1 MARPRPRKWFRRE
14 RWKQYALGGV
24 VAVAIGIAGF
34 HSHGHV
40 HGDLRV
46 IDADGNVR
54 LVPQWRFTGED
65 AGLALEPIPAGE
77 FRFELQ
83 NADGIPHD
91 FVVMRSD
98 VPASS
103 LPVDN
108 GRVSLESAGQLVG
121 AITAVDPGGKGTS
134 ETMVLEP
141 GNYILFCNVPGH
153 YSGGMYYT
161 LEVK

>member
-1 MARPRPRKWFRRE
+1 MALPRLRKLFRRD

-24 VAVAIGIAGF
+24 VAVTIGIVGF

-54 LVPQWRFTGED
+54 LVPQWRLTGED
-65 AGLALEPIPAGE
+65 AGLALEPIQAGE

-91 FVVMRSD
+91 FVVMRSEG
-98 VPASS
+98 PASN
-103 LPVDN
+103 LPVVN
-108 GRVSLESAGQLVG
+108 GRVSLETAGELVG
-121 AITAVDPGGKGTS
+121 AITAVNPGGKASS
-134 ETMVLEP
+134 ETMDLEP
-141 GNYILFCNVPGH
+141 GNYVLFCNVPGH